1 MSALPDLAV
10 PLDLQ
15 PMESEPVAALPA
27 GRGWQFEPKWD
38 GFRAL
43 AFRDGAA
50 VALQSRNQRPL
61 GRYFPELLA
70 HLADLALDRFVLD
83 GEIVIEGGGADG
95 FAALQLRLHPAAS
108 RIARLAAEQ
117 PATFVAFD
125 LLVDAGGRAL
135 LDQPLAERRAALEA
149 FFAALG
155 GEGPR
160 LRLSPAVA
168 SAAAARRWLE
178 RFGPGIDGIVA
189 KRLEQPYQP
198 GERAMLKWK
207 PKRTVDCVVAGF
219 YRKDDTGRLES
230 LLLGLY
236 DPAGLL
242 HYVGRVP
249 VGRADPA
256 LEARLEPLIGGAG
269 AGFTGRAPGG
279 PSRWSA
285 KQRRPVPLRPVLVVE
300 VAADQVTEERFR
312 HAARLLR
319 WRDDKP
325 SGSCTIDQLR
335 RPRAA

>member
-1 MSALPDLAV
+1 MTGLSDLAV
-10 PLDLQ
+10 PLDLE

-27 GRGWQFEPKWD
+27 GTGWQFEPKWD

-43 AFRDGAA
+43 AFRDGTA
-50 VALQSRNQRPL
+50 VALQSRHQRPL
-61 GRYFPELLA
+61 GRYFPELLE
-70 HLADLALDRFVLD
+70 HLAALPVERFVLD
-83 GEIVIEGGGADG
+83 GEIVVEDGAREG

-125 LLVDAGGRAL
+125 LLADAAGRSL
-135 LDQPLAERRAALEA
+135 LDAPLAERRGALEA
-149 FFAALG
+149 FMSAVG
-155 GEGPR
+155 GDAPR
-160 LRLSPAVA
+160 LRLSPAAA

-178 RFGPGIDGIVA
+178 RLGPGIDGIVA
-189 KRLEQPYQP
+189 KRRNLPYRP
-198 GERAMLKWK
+198 GERVMLKWK

-219 YRKDDTGRLES
+219 YRKEDGGAPES

-236 DPAGLL
+236 DDSGRL

-249 VGRADPA
+249 VGRRDAG
-256 LEARLEPLIGGAG
+256 LEARLAPLIGSRG
-269 AGFTGRAPGG
+269 AGFTGRKPGG

-285 KQRRPVPLRPVLVVE
+285 RRRTPVPLRPVLVAE

-325 SGSCTIDQLR
+325 PHACTIDQLR
-335 RPRAA
+335 RPRLA